1 MSGDTMAGRIVK
13 GMLTSSLGYVFVVGS
28 AFTIS
33 AAIRVMTGHYPS
45 LCLFTLELITFKL
58 IEINQAFLIVPLLTA
73 MFTTI
78 VLSCILIDTRI
89 AGGLS
94 LASYYIVVGIFFTII
109 GTGDFPY
116 DVLTIWVALTF
127 LLGFLSAMVAD
138 TLVGLPGFR

>member
-1 MSGDTMAGRIVK
+1 MTQRIVK
-13 GMLTSSLGYVFVVGS
+13 ALLTSSLGYVFVVVS

-33 AAIRVMTGHYPS
+33 AAIRVMTGYYPS
-45 LCLFTLELITFKL
+45 LHFFTLELITFKL

-89 AGGLS
+89 AGGLG

-109 GTGDFPY
+109 GAGDLPY
-116 DVLTIWVALTF
+116 DALIIWVAWTF

-138 TLVGLPGFR
+138 MLAGLLGFR